1 LSRSA
6 EARASAAADE
16 PAAGV
21 REAEGEGDTEERAV
35 EVVDAVADGVA
46 EGVTDGVGEGVADG
60 LVDGVAESAGMAAI
74 GSNGTGRGAD
84 PAGEPSCDL

>member
-1 LSRSA
+1 M
-6 EARASAAADE
+6 
-16 PAAGV
+16 

-46 EGVTDGVGEGVADG
+46 EGVGEGVADG